1 MRFIWNEEKN
11 RKIKEERGKSFQD
24 IVIAISNGKIISIED
39 NPKVEY
45 DGQKILVICMD
56 GYIWEVP
63 CKVEKD
69 IITLITAY
77 PCRKRN
83 KEYIKKYGKSCS

>member
-39 NPKVEY
+39 NPKVGY
-45 DGQKILVICMD
+45 DGQK
-56 GYIWEVP
+56 Y
-63 CKVEKD
+63 
-69 IITLITAY
+69 
-77 PCRKRN
+77 
-83 KEYIKKYGKSCS
+83 